1 MLVRSILL
9 ATLAFLTWVVAA
21 AAANPTV
28 EIRPHWKMGEAI
40 RYQMTKTHVREFD
53 GKVLRK
59 FQTTTPVEVE
69 VVEVD
74 EDGIVL
80 RWRQGSTTFD
90 DPKQDDDPVARTVYL
105 MLKALDI
112 DLQLDTDGV
121 LIGLRNWKELRGS
134 GHKVQD
140 AVLNQMAK
148 SGVAKSTLDAVR
160 KETDK
165 LFATQESL
173 EAAFL
178 PTPALLVFPLGTSY
192 ELGQTL
198 RYETTIPNI
207 FGGEPSFPAL
217 GEYQLKA
224 LDADTDLATIIFK
237 QTLHPKDAPRVVEE
251 WLAAEAKK
259 TGKPAPKDLPDI
271 QIEDVL
277 EYDIDCKTGW
287 VKTVTHTRTGKM
299 EKLTHTETITLTRKT
314 P

>member
-1 MLVRSILL
+1 MLVRSIL
-9 ATLAFLTWVVAA
+9 AALAFFTWAVAVP
-21 AAANPTV
+21 AANQTV
-28 EIRPHWKMGEAI
+28 EIRPHWKTGEAI
-40 RYQMTKTHVREFD
+40 RYQMTKTQVREFD

-69 VVEVD
+69 VVEWD

-121 LIGLRNWKELRGS
+121 LIDLRNWKELRGT
-134 GHKVQD
+134 GHKVQE
-140 AVLNQMAK
+140 ALLNQMAK
-148 SGVAKSTLDAVR
+148 SGVAKSTIDAVR

-165 LFATQESL
+165 ILATKESL

-178 PTPALLVFPLGTSY
+178 PPPALLVFPLGTSY
-192 ELGQTL
+192 EMGQTL
-198 RYETTIPNI
+198 HYETTIPNI
-207 FGGEPSFPAL
+207 FGGELPFPAL

-224 LDADTDLATIIFK
+224 LDPDTHHATIIFK
-237 QTLHPKDAPRVVEE
+237 QTLHPKESPRIVKE

-259 TGKPAPKDLPDI
+259 TGKPAPQELPDI
-271 QIEDVL
+271 QIQDVI

-299 EKLTHTETITLTRKT
+299 EKLTHMETVTLTRKA